1 MTRDAYHTEV
11 YKGYRIVLHADSD
24 PENPRKG
31 MDNLGTM
38 VCFHRRYN
46 LGDEHNYSN
55 PMDLLVTLG
64 VDEEEIGVNPTDD
77 LGDGS
82 KLRIVWE
89 PLYLYDH
96 SGITM
101 KTTPFSCPWDS
112 GQVGIIYVTYARIAQ
127 EENVPEAE
135 RSTWVP
141 TAEQIAQYET
151 ILKGEVE
158 VYDTYIRG
166 DVLGYRIYEKA
177 DASEEDDDLQIF
189 TEEDDEFWNE
199 DDEDSCWGFYGQED
213 ALEAAKEV
221 IDAMVNE
228 DETALSELTTT
239 G

>member
-24 PENPRKG
+24 PENPRNG

-64 VDEEEIGVNPTDD
+64 VDEEELGVNPTDD

-135 RSTWVP
+135 RSAWVP
-141 TAEQIAQYET
+141 TAEQIALYET

-166 DVLGYRIYEKA
+166 EVLGYQVYSKKDDPDLEGY
-177 DASEEDDDLQIF
+177 DLTEDDD
-189 TEEDDEFWNE
+189 EYWCDE
-199 DDEDSCWGFYGQED
+199 DEDSCWGFYGKD
-213 ALEAAKEV
+213 AAMEAAKEH
-221 IDAMVNE
+221 IDYLTKD
-228 DETALSELTTT
+228 DENAV
-239 G
+239 